1 MADLSIMNA
10 LAVPSSTPPTM
21 TSLELVD
28 FINASRAAGES
39 TLRHDHFMAKVPLVL
54 GGDAPKFS
62 GTQTYGNNN
71 TRAIYVFPKREACLM
86 AMSYSYD
93 LQAKVFDRMT
103 ELEQQAARPMT
114 QLEVIAANAQAL
126 VMIERQQQALMAVQ
140 QQTSASLAKLEAT
153 VAASSVW
160 DHCPQNCE
168 PITKIRGRMLKQ
180 YGLPAWVV
188 DMVMRELPLSPKVHG
203 MVRNGHEEAKG
214 MHYEVWA
221 VADVTRTFKR
231 FIDGCTPETAHFA
244 SHPDIDRR
252 FHVKAGLLSGGAA

>member
-114 QLEVIAANAQAL
+114 QLEVIAANAQASTL
-126 VMIERQQQALMAVQ
+126 R
-140 QQTSASLAKLEAT
+140 
-153 VAASSVW
+153 
-160 DHCPQNCE
+160 
-168 PITKIRGRMLKQ
+168 
-180 YGLPAWVV
+180 
-188 DMVMRELPLSPKVHG
+188 
-203 MVRNGHEEAKG
+203 
-214 MHYEVWA
+214 
-221 VADVTRTFKR
+221 
-231 FIDGCTPETAHFA
+231 
-244 SHPDIDRR
+244 
-252 FHVKAGLLSGGAA
+252 